1 MSFPAQDRPMAFFL
15 RRVLTMMLKDQRQPC
30 LLSLLAC
37 PSVPV
42 LPPSLPLPIALS
54 LASWVLTLQDLC
66 TPARSH
72 LPAAILF
79 RLLIMTHSVLFLDL
93 DS

>member
-15 RRVLTMMLKDQRQPC
+15 SGVLTMMLKDQRQPC
-30 LLSLLAC
+30 PLSLLTC

-54 LASWVLTLQDLC
+54 LTSWALTPQDLC

-72 LPAAILF
+72 LPAVILF
-79 RLLIMTHSVLFLDL
+79 RLLIMTHSSTFFR
-93 DS
+93 S